1 MEARRRAMRH
11 GLEHRLDIGPGR
23 PCKAALCAIASVVAC
38 AVGGAA
44 AFEGFEEDM
53 VRIYEQ
59 LVPAT
64 VSLSSAYAS
73 HGQRGAALPDG
84 VGSGFILDE
93 TGLIVTN
100 AHVVEGAHAVM
111 ATLHD
116 GRRVRAELVGSDP
129 LTDIA
134 LLRLV
139 DVKGPFSAVRMGDSS
154 ALRVGQRTL
163 VIGNPLGLGSTLT
176 SGIISRIGGAP
187 AGLAAGEPQV
197 LQTTAPINPGNSGGP
212 LVDSEGR
219 VIGVATAMIE
229 GAQNIGF
236 AIPINT
242 VVHVVSEL
250 KEKGRVVRP
259 WLGVGGK
266 FVTDE
271 LIGLFALPLTP
282 GLLVEAVDPG
292 SPAMEIGLRA
302 GDLDVVVEGQSWTL
316 GGDIITA
323 VQGTR
328 LRSPQDLLQAIA
340 QFRVGQKI
348 KIEYQRDKKTYRR
361 EVTLRERP
369 RLPPN
374 GRGTQPGRM
383 TGEHPSH
390 PLPSPNAGAPPSF

>member
-1 MEARRRAMRH
+1 MRH
-11 GLEHRLDIGPGR
+11 RPEQKIRIGPGR
-23 PCKAALCAIASVVAC
+23 SCRAALWAIASFVAC
-38 AVGGAA
+38 AIGGAA
-44 AFEGFEEDM
+44 AFESFEEDM
-53 VRIYEQ
+53 IRIYEQ

-84 VGSGFILDE
+84 VGSGFLLDE

-116 GRRVRAELVGSDP
+116 GRRARAELVGSDP
-129 LTDIA
+129 VTDIA

-139 DVKGPFSAVRMGDSS
+139 DVKGPFSAVRLGDSS
-154 ALRVGQRTL
+154 TLRVGQRAL

-176 SGIISRIGGAP
+176 SGIISRIGGTP
-187 AGLAAGEPQV
+187 PNLATGEPQV

-219 VIGVATAMIE
+219 VIGIATAMIE
-229 GAQNIGF
+229 GAQNVGF

-242 VVHVVSEL
+242 VLHVVSEL
-250 KEKGRVVRP
+250 KQKGRVIRP

-271 LIGLFALPLTP
+271 LIALFTLPLTA

-302 GDLDVVVEGQSWTL
+302 GDLDVVVEGQAWTL

-323 VQGTR
+323 VQGIR
-328 LRSPQDLLQAIA
+328 LLSPHDLLQAISR
-340 QFRVGQKI
+340 FRVGQKI
-348 KIEYQRDKKTYRR
+348 EIEYRRDEKSYRR

-369 RLPPN
+369 RQLPP
-374 GRGTQPGRM
+374 GPGAKPGRM
-383 TGEHPSH
+383 TVEHPSRLS
-390 PLPSPNAGAPPSF
+390 PPPNASVPLSF

>member
-1 MEARRRAMRH
+1 MRH
-11 GLEHRLDIGPGR
+11 SPEQKIGIGPGR
-23 PCKAALCAIASVVAC
+23 SWRAALWAITSFVAC

-44 AFEGFEEDM
+44 ALESFEEDM
-53 VRIYEQ
+53 IRIYEQ

-116 GRRVRAELVGSDP
+116 GRRARAELVGSDP
-129 LTDIA
+129 VTDIA

-139 DVKGPFSAVRMGDSS
+139 DVKGPFSAVRLGDSS
-154 ALRVGQRTL
+154 TLRVGQRAL

-187 AGLAAGEPQV
+187 PNLAAGEPQV

-219 VIGVATAMIE
+219 VIGIATAMIE

-250 KEKGRVVRP
+250 KQKGRVIRP

-271 LIGLFALPLTP
+271 LIALFTLPLTA

-302 GDLDVVVEGQSWTL
+302 GDLDVVVEGQAWTL
-316 GGDIITA
+316 GGDIIIA
-323 VQGTR
+323 VQGIR
-328 LRSPQDLLQAIA
+328 LRSPHDLLQAISR
-340 QFRVGQKI
+340 FRVGQKI
-348 KIEYQRDKKTYRR
+348 EIEYRRDEKSYRR
-361 EVTLRERP
+361 DVTLRERP
-369 RLPPN
+369 RQLSNSP
-374 GRGTQPGRM
+374 GAKPGRM
-383 TGEHPSH
+383 TMEHPSRLS
-390 PLPSPNAGAPPSF
+390 PPPNAGVPLSF

>member
-1 MEARRRAMRH
+1 MRH
-11 GLEHRLDIGPGR
+11 SPEQKIGIGPGR
-23 PCKAALCAIASVVAC
+23 SCRAALWAITSFVAC

-44 AFEGFEEDM
+44 AFESFEEDM
-53 VRIYEQ
+53 IRIYEQ

-116 GRRVRAELVGSDP
+116 GRRARAELVGSDP
-129 LTDIA
+129 VTDIA

-139 DVKGPFSAVRMGDSS
+139 DVKGPFSAVRLGDSS
-154 ALRVGQRTL
+154 TLRVGQRAL

-187 AGLAAGEPQV
+187 PNLAAGEPQV

-219 VIGVATAMIE
+219 VIGIATAMIE

-250 KEKGRVVRP
+250 KQKGRVIRP

-271 LIGLFALPLTP
+271 LIALFTLPLTA

-302 GDLDVVVEGQSWTL
+302 GDLDVVVEGQAWTL

-323 VQGTR
+323 VQGIR
-328 LRSPQDLLQAIA
+328 LRSPHDLLQAIA
-340 QFRVGQKI
+340 RFRVGQKI
-348 KIEYQRDKKTYRR
+348 EIEYRRDEKSYRR
-361 EVTLRERP
+361 DVTLRERP
-369 RLPPN
+369 RQLSNSP
-374 GRGTQPGRM
+374 GAKPGRM
-383 TGEHPSH
+383 TGEHPSR
-390 PLPSPNAGAPPSF
+390 LTPSPNAGVPLSF